1 MLDWL
6 RRKPSE
12 PPSLTLAGQTLPIIL
27 RRLPQA
33 KRLTLRLS
41 PDGREIRLS
50 MPTWARTEE
59 ALAFAQSRAAWLTAQ
74 LARHAA
80 PPLIVHGALIPYR
93 GLPHRLHHAPGQP
106 RRIHATE
113 DRILHIGGPA
123 EGLPTRLQRWM
134 QAQARDFFAADLAHY
149 CARAGVPVPA
159 LALSSAK
166 ARWGSCSSRGV
177 VRLNWRLVMAPDAV
191 RRSVV
196 AHEVAHLIHFN
207 HSPAFHALLAALFE
221 GDVDE
226 ANRWL
231 KRHGR
236 GLYALNG

>member
-12 PPSLTLAGQTLPIIL
+12 PPSLTLGGQTLPIIL

-59 ALAFAQSRAAWLTAQ
+59 ALAFAQSRAEWLTAQ

-80 PPLIVHGALIPYR
+80 PQTIAHGTLIPYR

-113 DRILHIGGPA
+113 DRTLHMGGPA

-134 QAQARDFFAADLAHY
+134 QAQAREAFAADLAHY

-177 VRLNWRLVMAPDAV
+177 VRLNWRLIMAPDAV

-221 GDVDE
+221 GDVEE

-231 KRHGR
+231 IRHGR
-236 GLYALNG
+236 SLYALNG

>member
-12 PPSLTLAGQTLPIIL
+12 PPSLTLAGKTLPIIL

-59 ALAFAQSRAAWLTAQ
+59 ALAFAHSRAEWLTAQ

-80 PPLIVHGALIPYR
+80 PQRIAHGATLPYR
-93 GLPHRLHHAPGQP
+93 GAPHRLQHDPAQP
-106 RRIHATE
+106 RRIHAAEGT
-113 DRILHIGGPA
+113 LHIGGPA
-123 EGLPTRLQRWM
+123 EGMPGRLHRWM
-134 QAQARDFFAADLAHY
+134 QAEARKLFAADLAIY
-149 CARAGVPVPA
+149 CARAGVPVPP
-159 LALSSAK
+159 LALSAAQ

-196 AHEVAHLIHFN
+196 AHEVAHLVHFN

-221 GDVDE
+221 GDVEE
-226 ANRWL
+226 ANYWL

-236 GLYALNG
+236 GLYAVDG

>member
-59 ALAFAQSRAAWLTAQ
+59 ALAFAHSRAEWLTAQ

-80 PPLIVHGALIPYR
+80 PLPIAHGTLIPYR
-93 GLPHRLHHAPGQP
+93 GLPHRLHHAPSLP
-106 RRIHATE
+106 RRIHVAE
-113 DRILHIGGPA
+113 DRILHVGGPA
-123 EGLPTRLQRWM
+123 EGLPARLQRWM
-134 QAQARDFFAADLAHY
+134 QAQAREFFAADLAHY

-166 ARWGSCSSRGV
+166 ARWGSCSARGV

-196 AHEVAHLIHFN
+196 AHEVAHLVHFN

-221 GDVDE
+221 GDVED